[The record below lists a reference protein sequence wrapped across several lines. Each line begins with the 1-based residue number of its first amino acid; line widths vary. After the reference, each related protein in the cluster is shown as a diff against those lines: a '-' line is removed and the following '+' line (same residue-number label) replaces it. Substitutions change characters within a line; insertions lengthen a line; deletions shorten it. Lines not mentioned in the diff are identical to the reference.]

1 LEVCRGRRNEW
12 WETGPSRRAR
22 LWIQIGRAN
31 GRSHEGHEANPG
43 QNPSGATHLPRLSPA
58 PFSQRQS
65 VSLLWRRED
74 SDRSL
79 RSQFNER
86 APRCKVRGTP
96 LARRNE
102 TIGRK
107 TFAQSSG
114 RWASVTGPPERP
126 NSHRLS
132 LNSRGVRG
140 PAQPTPDHDR
150 YRLRRAWSAGR
161 SKPPDCLLARAGSRS
176 IALICPASP

>member
-1 LEVCRGRRNEW
+1 MGIHYLGRCFQVLEVCRGSRNEW

-86 APRCKVRGTP
+86 APRCKFVAHR
-96 LARRNE
+96 LHEENE

-107 TFAQSSG
+107 TSAQSSG
-114 RWASVTGPPERP
+114 R
-126 NSHRLS
+126 
-132 LNSRGVRG
+132 
-140 PAQPTPDHDR
+140 
-150 YRLRRAWSAGR
+150 
-161 SKPPDCLLARAGSRS
+161 
-176 IALICPASP
+176 